1 MCLNFFIK
9 IKKKHMRRKAL
20 TPRHKIVVYAIWL
33 IFTLNIILSLNV
45 SVLWSLYQSS
55 LFQNDP
61 ALLNRIWVRIV
72 MQPVTWILNFVTLLG
87 LLALF
92 HHQGVKEAR

>member
-1 MCLNFFIK
+1 MV
-9 IKKKHMRRKAL
+9 M
-20 TPRHKIVVYAIWL
+20 YAIWI
-33 IFTLNIILSLNV
+33 IFFLNIILSLNV

-55 LFQNDP
+55 IFQNDP
-61 ALLNRIWVRIV
+61 ALLNSIWVRIA
-72 MQPVTWILNFVTLLG
+72 MQPVTWTLNFFTLLG